1 MRDGDLEQY
10 KAPSPRLFLPLI
22 LFEKM
27 YVNIGMTA
35 RVVVKA
41 GSADI
46 AVPAQSALPVDPTSR
61 GGGPVVA
68 TFCFC
73 CR

>member
-1 MRDGDLEQY
+1 MMDGDLEQY

-27 YVNIGMTA
+27 YVNTGVTV
-35 RVVVKA
+35 RVAVKA

-46 AVPAQSALPVDPTSR
+46 VVPAQSALPADTTSPKLSTYVR
-61 GGGPVVA
+61 
-68 TFCFC
+68 
-73 CR
+73 